1 MLKKDGNWRKYH
13 LDVRLRIIPEP
24 QPQTRA
30 ILEPKVGEVL
40 PVIKGNG
47 NLNLLCGNCGA
58 ILIEGIDKGQIRNI
72 VIHCPICRFYNNIQ

>member
-1 MLKKDGNWRKYH
+1 M
-13 LDVRLRIIPEP
+13 DVRLRVIPEP
-24 QPQTRA
+24 KPQTRA

>member
-24 QPQTRA
+24 KPQTRA
-30 ILEPKVGEVL
+30 ILEPKVGEIL

-47 NLNLLCGNCGA
+47 NLNLLCGNCDA

>member
-1 MLKKDGNWRKYH
+1 
-13 LDVRLRIIPEP
+13 LDVRLRVISEP
-24 QPQTRA
+24 KPQTRA

-58 ILIEGIDKGQIRNI
+58 ILIEGINKGQIRNI